1 MFTDILGYIATIV
14 TLLSF
19 TVKEQH
25 KLRLLNSSGA
35 CLWVLYGY
43 LITSTPVIVTN
54 ALILVLNSRWL
65 YIYWYETRRNT

>member
-1 MFTDILGYIATIV
+1 MFTDILGYMATIV

-25 KLRLLNSSGA
+25 KLRLLNSTGA

-43 LITSTPVIVTN
+43 LILSTPVIVTN
-54 ALILVLNSRWL
+54 VLILALNGRWL
-65 YIYWYETRRNT
+65 YIYWLETRRKS